1 MKQLSVQWIS
11 YRSGVGAEVQVMGGF
26 GGGGGCQVCLIAE
39 QRGMEGCRGGGRP
52 SEFPDTAA
60 GGQTVT

>member
-1 MKQLSVQWIS
+1 MDLLSQ
-11 YRSGVGAEVQVMGGF
+11 RGGGGGAGDGWVW
-26 GGGGGCQVCLIAE
+26 GGGGCQVCLIAE

>member
-11 YRSGVGAEVQVMGGF
+11 YRSGVGAEVQVVVVGE
-26 GGGGGCQVCLIAE
+26 GCQVCLIAE
-39 QRGMEGCRGGGRP
+39 QRVMEGCRGGGRP

>member
-1 MKQLSVQWIS
+1 MDLLSQ
-11 YRSGVGAEVQVMGGF
+11 RGGGGGA

>member
-1 MKQLSVQWIS
+1 MDLLSQ
-11 YRSGVGAEVQVMGGF
+11 R
-26 GGGGGCQVCLIAE
+26 GGGGGA
-39 QRGMEGCRGGGRP
+39 GGGVVSGIPDRGAAWNGGGQGWGT